1 MREAGE
7 ALGHQR
13 LQPWPPAS
21 IPSLKAAE
29 MCMQPSWMA
38 GLGSAH
44 SSFSEAR
51 SCQGSPDAM
60 SRNGS
65 QAADEI
71 RSLSLHLPR
80 SWLRVCFRCWVFC
93 SFSQARRQ
101 ASLVGSNPC
110 PKCRPGLGGC
120 ENPVS
125 TLSTPPPCNEGIPTP
140 RGSDSLLAGSAGT
153 AAPESHRFIDSSHLS
168 VPLPQA
174 VRSLGVPLLLH
185 LEVIWD
191 SKRLQSRE
199 LGHVVFF
206 YFWPPTFRAEK
217 VGSGPA
223 DMK

>member
-1 MREAGE
+1 
-7 ALGHQR
+7 
-13 LQPWPPAS
+13 
-21 IPSLKAAE
+21 
-29 MCMQPSWMA
+29 MQPSWTA

-65 QAADEI
+65 QAADGI

-110 PKCRPGLGGC
+110 QKCRPRLGGC

-125 TLSTPPPCNEGIPTP
+125 TLPTPLPRNEGIPTP

-174 VRSLGVPLLLH
+174 VRSLGVPLAAAFGSDLGLKKAAIEGTWPRCFLLFLATH
-185 LEVIWD
+185 FP
-191 SKRLQSRE
+191 SRE
-199 LGHVVFF
+199 SGI
-206 YFWPPTFRAEK
+206 WP
-217 VGSGPA
+217 S
-223 DMK
+223 

>member
-93 SFSQARRQ
+93 SFSPARRQ

-110 PKCRPGLGGC
+110 QGWEGVKTQYPP
-120 ENPVS
+120 S
-125 TLSTPPPCNEGIPTP
+125 PPPRPATKASRLPGAVTASWPAPLAQLPRSPTASSIHHISGC
-140 RGSDSLLAGSAGT
+140 RCRRQCDLLAF
-153 AAPESHRFIDSSHLS
+153 HCCC
-168 VPLPQA
+168 
-174 VRSLGVPLLLH
+174 
-185 LEVIWD
+185 IW
-191 SKRLQSRE
+191 K
-199 LGHVVFF
+199 
-206 YFWPPTFRAEK
+206 
-217 VGSGPA
+217 
-223 DMK
+223 